1 MSEPFAEATAI
12 LNRLRE
18 KRFDPEDYED
28 EEFATQEELINFVRD
43 ERRRELCFEG
53 HRWFDLRRWGMP
65 SFTHKWHDNA
75 DNTSTFRIEEND
87 LLYTIPIPEEALQM
101 NSSLVQNELPDK
113 RMPIVE

>member
-1 MSEPFAEATAI
+1 MKLFVLA
-12 LNRLRE
+12 